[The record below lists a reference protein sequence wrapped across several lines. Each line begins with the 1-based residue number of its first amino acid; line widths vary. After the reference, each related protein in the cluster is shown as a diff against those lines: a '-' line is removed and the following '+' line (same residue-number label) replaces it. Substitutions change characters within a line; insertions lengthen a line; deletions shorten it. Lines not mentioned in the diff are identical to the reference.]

1 MASDVPLGGGSSS
14 ADDTA
19 ELRGA
24 ALFKL
29 IWDAVAD
36 VLGNTATATLLR
48 RAAKRATLRS
58 PELGEFTVLATDA
71 GYTYAL
77 PRVLVGRVEH
87 TPVALR
93 ELVGE
98 LRPLLLELT
107 GQIVV
112 RRIEQIPELQ
122 ERGVF
127 SPAEGFR

>member
-1 MASDVPLGGGSSS
+1 MGPSHVPDSGRPS
-14 ADDTA
+14 ADDAA

-29 IWDAVAD
+29 IWDCVAD
-36 VLGNTATATLLR
+36 VLGTTATATLVR
-48 RAAKRATLRS
+48 RAARRAMVRS
-58 PELGEFTVLATDA
+58 PELGGLEVLRTDA

-77 PRVLVGRVEH
+77 PRALVGKVDY

-98 LRPLLLELT
+98 LRPLLVEMT

-112 RRIEQIPELQ
+112 RRIEQIPSLQ
-122 ERGVF
+122 ERAIL
-127 SPAEGFR
+127 S